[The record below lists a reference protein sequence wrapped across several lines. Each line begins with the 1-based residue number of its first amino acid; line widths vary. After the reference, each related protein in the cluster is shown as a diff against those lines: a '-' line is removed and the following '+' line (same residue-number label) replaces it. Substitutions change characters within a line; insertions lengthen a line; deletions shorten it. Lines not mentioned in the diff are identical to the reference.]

1 MFMLCTA
8 YLFKSSCKSSKTDL
22 KRSRQ
27 DSIRSLG
34 PWLFGALL
42 PGLILGNGV
51 SFCRELPDA
60 DCQPFRPWISHARSE
75 TLPFTLPA
83 CRADSK
89 FDDCH
94 PWIAWPHGAR
104 VRSRIG
110 KTTRKLKCFALDIIF
125 TLRSDQHIQHERPV
139 LNDYAKNTKCSSL
152 LRAEKTAWAWVDFV
166 DVVISTN
173 CSNL

>member
-1 MFMLCTA
+1 MGRTA
-8 YLFKSSCKSSKTDL
+8 LDL
-22 KRSRQ
+22 L
-27 DSIRSLG
+27 DLG

-51 SFCRELPDA
+51 SFCRELPDK